1 MGNLKSMSVASSVLL
16 FFQCLNKVK
25 SWSSGGDDVTVG
37 LSLVDLDGLLLLKD
51 QETIKFGSCLL
62 LVVVPAQFKEAD

>member
-1 MGNLKSMSVASSVLL
+1 M
-16 FFQCLNKVK
+16 K

>member
-1 MGNLKSMSVASSVLL
+1 MSVASSVFL

-37 LSLVDLDGLLLLKD
+37 LSLVDLDGLLLFKD
-51 QETIKFGSCLL
+51 QETVKFGSCLL